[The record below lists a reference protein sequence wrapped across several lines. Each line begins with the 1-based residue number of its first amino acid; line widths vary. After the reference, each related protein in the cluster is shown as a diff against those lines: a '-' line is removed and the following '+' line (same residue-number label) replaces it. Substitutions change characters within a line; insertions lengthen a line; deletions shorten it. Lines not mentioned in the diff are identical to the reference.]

1 MGYDIVL
8 NVLNLYRDFSLSL
21 DLQYV
26 FAQDVFIV
34 HKFFV
39 TAIWK
44 EKEKLKHCFS
54 KTSMLAHR
62 PFVNGLFNYIKLG
75 ATK

>member
-21 DLQYV
+21 DLEYV

-44 EKEKLKHCFS
+44 EKEKLK
-54 KTSMLAHR
+54 A
-62 PFVNGLFNYIKLG
+62 LFFQNKHVGPQTICKWIV
-75 ATK
+75 